1 MSAPRADDSERL
13 AAAKAAEPTPT
24 PAVLG
29 SHRPPQHQIHSVM
42 NFEQLIAK
50 VQQAEDA
57 LEAREREFVADWR
70 QLKASWRAGWTP
82 GRIVVAGLASGF
94 LAGRLKPGSVL
105 ARGGGGLMQML
116 STLSGL
122 IASGSAQ
129 AAAGEA
135 EHAAE
140 TAEDVAASVTP
151 AARMAAAPLA
161 PDQATRIAGAE
172 SARP

>member
-1 MSAPRADDSERL
+1 MSAPRANDSERK
-13 AAAKAAEPTPT
+13 AAAKASEPTPT

-29 SHRPPQHQIHSVM
+29 SHRPPKHQIHSVM

-82 GRIVVAGLASGF
+82 GRIVTAGFVSGF
-94 LAGRLKPGSVL
+94 FAGRLKPGSLL

-140 TAEDVAASVTP
+140 SAEEVAASADP
-151 AARMAAAPLA
+151 ATHTVATMP

-172 SARP
+172 SARQ

>member
-1 MSAPRADDSERL
+1 MSAPHPSDGERQ
-13 AAAKAAEPTPT
+13 AAAKAAD
-24 PAVLG
+24 PAPDPAIVG
-29 SHRPPQHQIHSVM
+29 SRRPPKHRIHSVM

-57 LEAREREFVADWR
+57 LEARERAFVADWR
-70 QLKASWRAGWTP
+70 QLRASWRAGWTP
-82 GRIVVAGLASGF
+82 ARIVIAGLASGF
-94 LAGRLKPGSVL
+94 LAGRLKPGRAL
-105 ARGGGGLMQML
+105 ARGGGGLMQLL

-140 TAEDVAASVTP
+140 SAED
-151 AARMAAAPLA
+151 AAANAAPPRPPA
-161 PDQATRIAGAE
+161 MTPDQATRIAGAE

>member
-1 MSAPRADDSERL
+1 MSAPDSSDSEGQ
-13 AAAKAAEPTPT
+13 AAAKATDPTPK
-24 PAVLG
+24 PAILG
-29 SHRPPQHQIHSVM
+29 SRRAPNHQIHSVM
-42 NFEQLIAK
+42 NFEQLVAK
-50 VQQAEDA
+50 VHQAEDA
-57 LEAREREFVADWR
+57 LEARERAFAADWR
-70 QLKASWRAGWTP
+70 QLAASWRAAWTP

-94 LAGRLKPGSVL
+94 VTGRLQPGRLL
-105 ARGGGGLMQML
+105 ARGGGGFLQLL

-140 TAEDVAASVTP
+140 SAGEIASAVP
-151 AARMAAAPLA
+151 AAHAAPMP